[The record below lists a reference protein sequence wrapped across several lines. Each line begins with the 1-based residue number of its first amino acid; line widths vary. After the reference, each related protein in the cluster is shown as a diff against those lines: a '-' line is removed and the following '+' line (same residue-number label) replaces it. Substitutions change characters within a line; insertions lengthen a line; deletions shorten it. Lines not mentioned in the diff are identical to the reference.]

1 MEEYTVMSTEPYR
14 TDFRN
19 RTIEFYQ
26 TESNDR
32 CWITEPDRIVIELY
46 RKIFSSIKVRL
57 LTYRSSILSSISDF
71 VVQAVSV
78 IASATALA

>member
-1 MEEYTVMSTEPYR
+1 MSTEPYR

-19 RTIEFYQ
+19 RTIEFYR
-26 TESNDR
+26 TESTDR
-32 CWITEPDRIVIELY
+32 CSITEPDRTVIKLY